1 MQKGSDSA
9 VKVADSSA
17 NPAPLGLLGFGM
29 TTILLNIHNAGI
41 YPLDS
46 MIMGM
51 GIFVG
56 GLAQVIAGT
65 QEWKKNNTFGATAF
79 TAYGFFWMALV
90 ATWVMPALG
99 LASKS
104 ADLDMGFFLA
114 IWGIF
119 TTGMFF
125 GTLRMNRALQVVF
138 GTLAALFFLLAAR
151 DFSGSAAIG
160 ALAGW
165 VGIVCGFSAL
175 YAAIAEVLN
184 EVYGKVVMPLGVV
197 RR

>member
-1 MQKGSDSA
+1 
-9 VKVADSSA
+9 
-17 NPAPLGLLGFGM
+17 
-29 TTILLNIHNAGI
+29 
-41 YPLDS
+41 

-56 GLAQVIAGT
+56 GLAQVLAGT
-65 QEWKKNNTFGATAF
+65 QEWKKNNTLGATAF

-90 ATWVMPALG
+90 ATWVMPTLG
-99 LASKS
+99 LAAKS
-104 ADLDMGFFLA
+104 AELDMGFFLA
-114 IWGIF
+114 IWGGF

-138 GTLAALFFLLAAR
+138 GTLA
-151 DFSGSAAIG
+151 D
-160 ALAGW
+160 W

-175 YAAIAEVLN
+175 YAAIAQVLN
-184 EVYGKVVMPLGVV
+184 EVYGNVVMSLGVV